1 MYNKL
6 SCFSTQ
12 VLQDLLITGLWPG
25 KKKIMKKV
33 ADLFQIRSLEKNLQ
47 GLEILMNMHGC

>member
-12 VLQDLLITGLWPG
+12 VLQDLLITGLWQG
-25 KKKIMKKV
+25 KWKTMKKV

>member
-1 MYNKL
+1 MYNKR

-25 KKKIMKKV
+25 KRKTMKKV